1 MNTMGTIIKQH
12 KILPTGLHCVIN
24 DKGRVE
30 VYTEK
35 EYATIEALA
44 PWWEK
49 IKLKYFRNG

>member
-1 MNTMGTIIKQH
+1 MGTIIKQH

-35 EYATIEALA
+35 EYTTMESLIS
-44 PWWEK
+44 WWEK